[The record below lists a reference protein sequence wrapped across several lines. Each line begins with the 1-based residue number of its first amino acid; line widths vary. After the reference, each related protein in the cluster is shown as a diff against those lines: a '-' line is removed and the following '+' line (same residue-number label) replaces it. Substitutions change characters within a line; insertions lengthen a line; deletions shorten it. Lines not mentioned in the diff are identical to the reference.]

1 MIFRNSW
8 KVHNKQ
14 WDKFQIR
21 LRVGRIDLFTIEM
34 DISRNFYL
42 LTLFNLTVKN
52 R

>member
-8 KVHNKQ
+8 RVHNKQ

-42 LTLFNLTVKN
+42 LTLLNLTVKN